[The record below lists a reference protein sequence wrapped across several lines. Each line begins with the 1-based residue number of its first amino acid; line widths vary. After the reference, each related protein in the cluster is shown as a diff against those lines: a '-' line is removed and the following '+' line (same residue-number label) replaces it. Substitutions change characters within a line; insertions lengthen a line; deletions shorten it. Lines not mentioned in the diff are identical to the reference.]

1 VQPTRC
7 VRPVGPSVDATCVSG
22 FGHGEG
28 SVDVAAPRTAT
39 AAAIYAPSGRRR
51 RGTSCGLVVE
61 GDSDC
66 GALEMLAARLGRSL
80 EAEGVAL
87 LPLGGATNLGHL
99 LHEVARAHAH
109 VRVAGL
115 CDADQQGAFCRHL
128 EAAGLGE
135 DLDRDGMEKL
145 GFFVG
150 NADLEDE
157 LIRALGIDEVLEV
170 ISAQKEHATFE
181 TFRKQPA
188 QRGRAVDASFAGSS
202 AHALVASFA
211 TPARWWMSFDLGC
224 VPRPLAAVLA
234 CCAPAADGLAVQSSV
249 RRCAEP
255 HQRGR

>member
-1 VQPTRC
+1 
-7 VRPVGPSVDATCVSG
+7 
-22 FGHGEG
+22 
-28 SVDVAAPRTAT
+28 
-39 AAAIYAPSGRRR
+39 
-51 RGTSCGLVVE
+51 
-61 GDSDC
+61 
-66 GALEMLAARLGRSL
+66 
-80 EAEGVAL
+80 
-87 LPLGGATNLGHL
+87 
-99 LHEVARAHAH
+99 
-109 VRVAGL
+109 
-115 CDADQQGAFCRHL
+115 
-128 EAAGLGE
+128 
-135 DLDRDGMEKL
+135 MEKL

-211 TPARWWMSFDLGC
+211 TPARWWMSFDLGF

-249 RRCAEP
+249 RRVCRASPARTMMGANSNGCADCGAIGCETLSSMP
-255 HQRGR
+255 TSQPTTPTRHLLAWRAESHRRCSQF